1 MSLYRRF
8 NKWKNRD
15 WVNEDSL
22 WYEELEYYKVL
33 EQIPSDLREKL
44 FYADEKWSHKAKQF
58 EAIKLLLIFGC
69 GIFIG
74 WFITSGYYD
83 FIASLNSVLP

>member
-22 WYEELEYYKVL
+22 GHEELDYYKVL
-33 EQIPSDLREKL
+33 EQIPNDLREKL
-44 FYADEKWSHKAKQF
+44 CYADEKWSHKSKQI
-58 EAIKLLLIFGC
+58 EAILRLLLFG
-69 GIFIG
+69 GGLFFG
-74 WFITSGYYD
+74 WLIASGYYD